1 MQKYFILGL
10 ILLFPLAAAANEPPA
25 KPNRLALRAGLGAP
39 LGLVGLE
46 YGRQVTDQLSL
57 CGGVGMN
64 TKTPQF
70 AGTARFSHGFGRLEA
85 GVGLG
90 MSVGGMQSYEEVTS
104 ADPVERGTD
113 LGLFGNAEVFFRWH
127 FSRVFV
133 GLFAGGSRLVVELL
147 EPDDTSWPVQET
159 VFFGGFEL
167 GLSF

>member
-1 MQKYFILGL
+1 VQKLL
-10 ILLFPLAAAANEPPA
+10 IMFMVLMSPLTTAANEPVA
-25 KPNRLALRAGLGAP
+25 KPNRLSLRAGLGAP
-39 LGLVGLE
+39 LGLAGLE
-46 YGRQVTDQLSL
+46 YERQVTDQLSL
-57 CGGVGMN
+57 CGGLGMN

-90 MSVGGMQSYEEVTS
+90 ISVGGMQSYEEVTS

-113 LGLFGNAEVFFRWH
+113 LGLFGNAEVYFRWH

-167 GLSF
+167 GVRF